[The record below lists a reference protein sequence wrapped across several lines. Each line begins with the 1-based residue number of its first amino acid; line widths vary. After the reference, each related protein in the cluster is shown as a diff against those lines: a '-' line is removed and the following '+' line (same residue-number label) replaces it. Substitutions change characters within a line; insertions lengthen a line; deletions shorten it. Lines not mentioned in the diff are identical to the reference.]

1 MNKDQPDSPRPSRAW
16 RGVLFD
22 MDGVLCDSEPFIRE
36 AARAMFRERHDAD
49 IPDEAFFPFVGM
61 GENRFLGGPAEERGI
76 PFDPVADKARCYEL
90 YLELIRGRMPPMT
103 GAHDFARA
111 CIARGCRLAV
121 ASSAD
126 LVKVSGNIDQI
137 GMASGFF
144 DAVID
149 GTMVTRRKPA
159 PDIFQLAA
167 SKLGLDP
174 AECLVVEDAPSG
186 LQAAKAAGCLA
197 LGVRSSFDDA
207 KLVASGAD
215 WTVANLAEACSLI
228 DSISSAFS
236 SR

>member
-1 MNKDQPDSPRPSRAW
+1 MIERQW

-36 AARAMFRERHDAD
+36 AARAMFRERHGAD

-61 GENRFLGGPAEERGI
+61 GEERFLGGPAEERGI

-90 YLELIRGRMPPMT
+90 YLELIKGRMPPMK
-103 GAHDFARA
+103 GARDFARE

-126 LVKVSGNIDQI
+126 LVKVNGNIAQI
-137 GMASGFF
+137 GMGEGFF

-149 GTMVTRRKPA
+149 GTMVSRRKPF
-159 PDIFQLAA
+159 PDIFRLAA
-167 SKLGLDP
+167 SRLGLDP
-174 AECLVVEDAPSG
+174 RHCLVVEDAPSG

-197 LGVRSSFDDA
+197 LGVRSSFDEA
-207 KLVASGAD
+207 RLTAAGAD
-215 WTVANLAEACSLI
+215 WTVADLAEAVALADTI
-228 DSISSAFS
+228 AKAFDA
-236 SR
+236 RA